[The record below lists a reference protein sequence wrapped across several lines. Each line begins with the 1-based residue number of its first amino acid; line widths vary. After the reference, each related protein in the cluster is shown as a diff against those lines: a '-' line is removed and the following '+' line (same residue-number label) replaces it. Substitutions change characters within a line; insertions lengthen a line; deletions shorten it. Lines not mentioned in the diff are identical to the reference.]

1 MSAMTVFDY
10 LVLGI
15 IGFSILVGLMR
26 GAIRELFS
34 VLGWVL
40 AFYLANRFNGEVISY
55 MPEQIPG
62 DAVKA
67 LAAFLVVFLLVLFVS
82 TLLALLLT
90 TLIKAVGLGG
100 LNRVL
105 GGLAGIVKGMLV
117 EIGNVLVQKDNI
129 FSETRPVDEAY
140 LDLLR
145 EGCLATGG
153 KPLPGIDR
161 GDEQN
166 ADHPD
171 NQPISSLA

>member
-117 EIGNVLVQKDNI
+117 VCILVMLAAMTDLPKDPRWTNATFSAPVEALVLKLLPWMPSSIARHVHLDHQ
-129 FSETRPVDEAY
+129 RVDESA
-140 LDLLR
+140 
-145 EGCLATGG
+145 
-153 KPLPGIDR
+153 I
-161 GDEQN
+161 
-166 ADHPD
+166 
-171 NQPISSLA
+171 